1 MVLVRRFHSE
11 RKIFP
16 VETKSAHD
24 KTAIIRQHYRVRQ
37 LSV

>member
-1 MVLVRRFHSE
+1 MVLVRRFDTE

-16 VETKSAHD
+16 FVAKLAYD
-24 KTAIIRQHYRVRQ
+24 KTAIIRQHYRFRQ